1 MNRVFSFQG
10 LWSQRSRD
18 PTRRNWIAD
27 TGDDK
32 NEADGSNRKPPSS
45 NKDNEEP
52 EVPSWKR
59 RQEERREREKLQE
72 RGRKKQE
79 KESESESERRTE
91 REKEKEKV
99 KEEKEVD
106 DSSQSAEARA
116 RRKRMLI
123 EKRRTGVSVVSRDI
137 PFLSRK
143 LKRNPCEDIRRSPYS
158 VALPP
163 ISLCFNAEL
172 LLYPSVASVAFQDL
186 FAQCISSGQ
195 RRLSS
200 TETNR
205 PPCS

>member
-32 NEADGSNRKPPSS
+32 NEADGSNKKPPSS

-59 RQEERREREKLQE
+59 RQEERREREKLLE
-72 RGRKKQE
+72 RGRKKPE
-79 KESESESERRTE
+79 TEIESVRRTD

-99 KEEKEVD
+99 TEEKEVD

-123 EKRRTGVSVVSRDI
+123 EKRRPGVSVVSPDI
-137 PFLSRK
+137 PLLSRK
-143 LKRNPCEDIRRSPYS
+143 LKRNPCEDVRRSPYS
-158 VALPP
+158 AALPL
-163 ISLCFNAEL
+163 ISLCFNAGL

-186 FAQCISSGQ
+186 FAQYISSGQ

-200 TETNR
+200 IETNR
-205 PPCS
+205 SPCS

>member
-32 NEADGSNRKPPSS
+32 NETDGSNKKPPSS

-52 EVPSWKR
+52 EVPPWKR
-59 RQEERREREKLQE
+59 RQEERREREKLQ
-72 RGRKKQE
+72 GRKKPDI
-79 KESESESERRTE
+79 ESESERRTE

-99 KEEKEVD
+99 TEEKEVD

-123 EKRRTGVSVVSRDI
+123 EKRRPGVSVVSPDI

-158 VALPP
+158 VVLPP
-163 ISLCFNAEL
+163 ISLWFNAGL
-172 LLYPSVASVAFQDL
+172 LLYPSVASVAFQGL
-186 FAQCISSGQ
+186 FALCISSGQ

-200 TETNR
+200 FETNR
-205 PPCS
+205 SPCS

>member
-32 NEADGSNRKPPSS
+32 NEADGSNKKPPSS

-52 EVPSWKR
+52 EVPPWKR
-59 RQEERREREKLQE
+59 RQEERREREKLLE
-72 RGRKKQE
+72 RGRKKQ
-79 KESESESERRTE
+79 ESESERRTE

-116 RRKRMLI
+116 RRKRMLM
-123 EKRRTGVSVVSRDI
+123 EKRRPGVSVVSRDI
-137 PFLSRK
+137 PLLSRK
-143 LKRNPCEDIRRSPYS
+143 LKRNPCKDIRRSPYS

-163 ISLCFNAEL
+163 ISLCFNAGL

-186 FAQCISSGQ
+186 FAQYISSGQ

-200 TETNR
+200 IETNR
-205 PPCS
+205 SPCS